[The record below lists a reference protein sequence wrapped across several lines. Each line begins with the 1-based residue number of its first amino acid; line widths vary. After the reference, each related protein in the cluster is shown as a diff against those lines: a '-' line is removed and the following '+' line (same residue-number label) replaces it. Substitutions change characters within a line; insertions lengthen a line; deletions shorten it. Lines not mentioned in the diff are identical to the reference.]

1 MLRGNNKEKG
11 FTLIEL
17 ILVIV
22 ILGILTA
29 VALPRFVDLDADA
42 RTARNQGALAAIRGA
57 ITMLHG
63 KYLIDNTANDYTEL
77 IIVNNTDIQGG
88 TMGQAAGL
96 LTVTWEGETTGYT
109 YTYTPRSGNVPGIA
123 ACSTTGC
130 S

>member
-42 RTARNQGALAAIRGA
+42 RAARNQGALAAFRGA
-57 ITMLHG
+57 VTMLHG
-63 KYLIDNTANDYTEL
+63 KYLINTATNDYTEL
-77 IIVNNTDIQGG
+77 NVINNSDIQGG
-88 TMGQAAGL
+88 AVSQGAGL
-96 LTVTWEGETTGYT
+96 LTVTWTGEPAYT
-109 YTYTPRSGNVPGIA
+109 FNYTARAGNTPAIVN
-123 ACSTTGC
+123 CSTATC
-130 S
+130 N